1 MEATPLHGVGG
12 KSDLYN
18 GVDAQTVFPHF
29 SERDSFVELS
39 FIYVFHG
46 DGIVSSKIY
55 IQWNDEPKMEVVLHE
70 MSEGLAESFDRWLA
84 MIEDEENAKLGL

>member
-1 MEATPLHGVGG
+1 M
-12 KSDLYN
+12 
-18 GVDAQTVFPHF
+18 VDKLINDMGNRIRTNNQRRT
-29 SERDSFVELS
+29 
-39 FIYVFHG
+39 
-46 DGIVSSKIY
+46 IVSSKIY